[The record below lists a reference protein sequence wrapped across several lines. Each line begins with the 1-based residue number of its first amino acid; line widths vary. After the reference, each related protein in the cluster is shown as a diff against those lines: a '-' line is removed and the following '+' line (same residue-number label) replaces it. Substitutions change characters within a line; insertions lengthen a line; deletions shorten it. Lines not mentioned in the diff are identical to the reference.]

1 MSVQV
6 SDEELRVFFEAAIAL
21 ARQAGKVQMSFL
33 KILTVFVFTRF
44 FPVIHSLINVRISN
58 YITIQAAK

>member
-33 KILTVFVFTRF
+33 KILTVFVLQDFFQSFT
-44 FPVIHSLINVRISN
+44 L
-58 YITIQAAK
+58 